1 MSSMIRIHPNFRNVT
16 SSVISPTNRRER
28 MCSVQTSLFV
38 VTFPSHISL
47 GNALMVD
54 DLDGLGFRV

>member
-1 MSSMIRIHPNFRNVT
+1 
-16 SSVISPTNRRER
+16 

-54 DLDGLGFRV
+54 DLDGLGFRECVGTPIIDIEKA